1 MPKTIKVKLSQS
13 SIRDAIRELEDYRD
27 SLEVKTEEFVERLL
41 EVGIECA
48 QNVPG
53 IGGSTG
59 SHGFEN
65 RVSYYKEIEPGIDGC
80 HGIMVGTGETIEEKW
95 YTFNGEE
102 RFGSINTMLAL
113 EFGTAATAEGG
124 ERFGFSGGSGTNSV
138 TGGYFAD
145 STLWYFVDDYQEI
158 LDEET
163 GKTVIKRSWKKAT
176 SITPTRPM
184 TQASQEMISQIKTIA
199 KEVFGK

>member
-1 MPKTIKVKLSQS
+1 MPKTIKMKLSQS
-13 SIRDAIRELEDYRD
+13 SVRDAIRELEDYRD
-27 SLEVKTEEFVERLL
+27 SLETKTEEFVERLL

-48 QNVPG
+48 ENVPG

-65 RVSYYKEIEPGIDGC
+65 RVSYYKELEPAVDGC
-80 HGIMVGTGETIEEKW
+80 HGIMIGEGETIETQW
-95 YTFNGEE
+95 FTFNGEE

-124 ERFGFSGGSGTNSV
+124 ERFGAIGGSGTNSV

-145 STLWYFVDDYQEI
+145 RTVWYFVEVYQEM

-163 GKTVIKRSWKKAT
+163 GKTIIERKWKKAT
-176 SITPTRPM
+176 SITPTTPM
-184 TQASQEMISQIKTIA
+184 TKASQEMISQIRTIA